1 MRILDNADWGF
12 PVPIHYGPGRIRE
25 LPALCARH
33 GIRNPLIVTDRGSS
47 GLPFFD
53 TIRRALAKSGIG
65 HVVYSDFSPDP
76 VDEEVVRAKPAVEQG
91 GHDAVIAVGGG
102 SGMDA
107 GKATSLLA
115 GRDMSVWD
123 FEFGDRPKACNGFPP
138 LVCIPTTAGTGAETE
153 STAMI
158 TDTRRGI
165 KGCVW
170 HPGQKPVAA
179 ILDPELTLELPR
191 NLTAWTGCDALTHA
205 IEAYVVPSFDPLCDG
220 AALEALRL
228 IGTALPR
235 VVTDPRNLEARAA
248 MLVGSCLAGVS
259 FLKGL
264 GLVHSISHMIGAIHG
279 THHGLTNAILLP
291 PVLRFNRNAIEDKC
305 PAMIAALGMSGNS
318 AAELETGI
326 CAVLDRLDIPDGLG
340 AIGVPGDQS
349 REIARK
355 ASNDPATG
363 TNPRESTV
371 DEIEAIFLEA
381 LATAR

>member
-1 MRILDNADWGF
+1 MRILDDADWGF
-12 PVPIHYGPGRIRE
+12 PVPILYGPGRIRDV
-25 LPALCARH
+25 PGLCARQ

-47 GLPFFD
+47 DLPFID
-53 TIRRALAKSGIG
+53 TLKRALSRSGIG
-65 HVVYSDFSPDP
+65 HGVYSDFSPNP
-76 VDEEVVRAKPAVEQG
+76 VDDEVARAKTAFDSA
-91 GHDAVIAVGGG
+91 GHDAIIAIGGG

-107 GKATSLLA
+107 GKATSLVA
-115 GRDMSVWD
+115 GNDMPLWD
-123 FEFGDRPKACNGFPP
+123 FEFGERPRACRGFPP
-138 LVCIPTTAGTGAETE
+138 LMCIPTTAGTGAETE

-170 HPGQKPVAA
+170 HPDQKPVAA

-191 NLTAWTGCDALTHA
+191 DLTAWTGCDALTHA

-228 IGTALPR
+228 IGAALPR
-235 VVTDPRNLEARAA
+235 VIAEPRNLEARAA

-264 GLVHSISHMIGAIHG
+264 GLVHSISHMIGAVYE
-279 THHGLTNAILLP
+279 THHGLTNAVLLP
-291 PVLRFNRNAIEDKC
+291 PVLRFNRDAIEDKC
-305 PAMIAALGMSGNS
+305 PAMFAALGMAGSG
-318 AAELETGI
+318 AADLEAGVCTI
-326 CAVLDRLDIPDGLG
+326 LDRLGIPTSLG
-340 AIGVPGDQS
+340 MIGVQGDRS

-355 ASNDPATG
+355 AHADPATG
-363 TNPRESTV
+363 TNPRSSTV

-381 LATAR
+381 LETAR

>member
-12 PVPIHYGPGRIRE
+12 PVPIHYGPGRTRD

-33 GIRNPLIVTDRGSS
+33 GIRNPLVVTDHGSS

-53 TIRRALAKSGIG
+53 TVKKALANSGIG
-65 HVVYSDFSPDP
+65 HVGYSEFSPDP
-76 VDEEVVRAKPAVEQG
+76 VDEEVVRAKSVFEQD

-123 FEFGDRPKACNGFPP
+123 FEFGDRPKACEGFPP
-138 LVCIPTTAGTGAETE
+138 LICIPTTAGTGAETE

-170 HPGQKPVAA
+170 HPDQKPVAA
-179 ILDPELTLELPR
+179 MLDPVLTLDLPR

-205 IEAYVVPSFDPLCDG
+205 IEAYVVPTFDPLCDG

-228 IGTALPR
+228 IGASLPR
-235 VVTDPRNLEARAA
+235 VVTDPGNLEARAA

-264 GLVHSISHMIGAIHG
+264 GLVHSISHMIGAVYG

-305 PAMIAALGMSGNS
+305 PAMIAALGMPGHS
-318 AAELETGI
+318 AADLEAGV
-326 CAVLDRLDIPDGLG
+326 CAVLDRLDIPAGLG
-340 AIGVPGDQS
+340 AIGVPGDRS

-355 ASNDPATG
+355 ASNDPAAG
-363 TNPRESTV
+363 TNPRGSTV

-381 LATAR
+381 LVTAR